1 MLTHKLITGQTLDG
15 EPVEVRV
22 NALPLTLMEAYLA
35 AEFEAG
41 AVITLTTGVD
51 PATLHPDTALAVV
64 EAAEEL
70 NSPFAER
77 LLARAQKLKA
87 RYEQSKPTPSPTSS
101 RTSSVPAAPPTGT
114 APKA

>member
-1 MLTHKLITGQTLDG
+1 MLTHKLITGQSLDG
-15 EPVEVRV
+15 TPVEVRV

-35 AEFEAG
+35 AEFDVA
-41 AVITLTTGVD
+41 AVITLTTGQD

-87 RYEQSKPTPSPTSS
+87 RYEQPETPSRTSSPTSS
-101 RTSSVPAAPPTGT
+101 VPVARPTGT
-114 APKA
+114 PPKP